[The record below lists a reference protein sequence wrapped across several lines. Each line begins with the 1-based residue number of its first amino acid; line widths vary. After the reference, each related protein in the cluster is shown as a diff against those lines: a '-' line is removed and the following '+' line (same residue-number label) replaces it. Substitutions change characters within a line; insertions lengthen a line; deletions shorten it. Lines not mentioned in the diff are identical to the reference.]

1 MSNLSITKT
10 KLEEVKKMTEKND
23 QEKMEMGSLAG
34 SKGGIRKPVEAASGA
49 GSKGGVRKP
58 KHEDEDEK
66 KND

>member
-1 MSNLSITKT
+1 
-10 KLEEVKKMTEKND
+10 MTEKND